1 MFVGSDCNNNGLGDE
16 TRVKSRYAEFA
27 LGGKGSISKKNEKIL
42 SRIV

>member
-1 MFVGSDCNNNGLGDE
+1 MPWYQSINA
-16 TRVKSRYAEFA
+16 KSRYAEFA